1 MDAWGKRDPM
11 PKVKELLSVADKGDA
26 GLEVLGSSTC
36 STSVGDP
43 STNLS
48 CLDGVEADE
57 ACEERWEWVE
67 SALSR

>member
-1 MDAWGKRDPM
+1 M

-36 STSVGDP
+36 SISVGDP

-57 ACEERWEWVE
+57 ASVERWE
-67 SALSR
+67 

>member
-1 MDAWGKRDPM
+1 M
-11 PKVKELLSVADKGDA
+11 PKVRELLSLADKGGA
-26 GLEVLGSSTC
+26 GLEVLGSPTC
-36 STSVGDP
+36 SISVGDP